1 MTTELRK
8 SRTMARIRA
17 GEVVRTAVLGH
28 YIPSFICHAAE
39 AGYDCIW
46 LDMEHRTW
54 TTREIQSLMPLF
66 HLYDIDCMLRP
77 ASLEKTALYR
87 FLEDGATGLMIPHVS
102 TEEKARFLADA
113 VKFPPIGDRG
123 LDNAGLDSGFHQSG
137 DAMAYAE
144 WVNRETFLTVQI
156 ETPEAVE
163 NVDAIAAT
171 EGVDLLFVGPGDL
184 GLRLALAGDE
194 DGSQLEAAF
203 EKVAAA
209 AKRHGKAWGC
219 PAAGVDVISKRR
231 EQGAQYLAN
240 TGDFMTLKNA
250 LNAGIKEF
258 E

>member
-1 MTTELRK
+1 
-8 SRTMARIRA
+8 MARIRA

-66 HLYDIDCMLRP
+66 HLYDIDCMLRSP
-77 ASLEKTALYR
+77 TLEKTALYR

-102 TEEKARFLADA
+102 TVEKAQFLADA

-123 LDNAGLDSGFHQSG
+123 LDNAGLDSGFQKSG

-184 GLRLALAGDE
+184 GLRLALAGD
-194 DGSQLEAAF
+194 DGSRLEAAF

-209 AKRHGKAWGC
+209 AKLHGKAWGC
-219 PAAGVDVISKRR
+219 PAAGVEVINKRR